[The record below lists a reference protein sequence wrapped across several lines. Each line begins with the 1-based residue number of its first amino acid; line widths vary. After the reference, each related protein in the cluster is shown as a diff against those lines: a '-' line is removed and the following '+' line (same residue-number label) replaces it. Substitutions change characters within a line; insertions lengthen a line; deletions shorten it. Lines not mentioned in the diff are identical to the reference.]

1 MDSIEPV
8 DSPMPGPASTTPRAA
23 RRSYF
28 RDVPWRVRDVLG
40 GFAPDVL
47 ALAAAALLGPVSV
60 SAALAGHWLPALLAI
75 EAWMLVYPLWIARRR
90 HAGSPRLPRPRA
102 VLVETLFA
110 LPALLAVMAGQ
121 VVMFNG
127 MAYLFGEGMNSTA
140 PWEPVVRSPN
150 WFERLAFM
158 ILAVS
163 VVPVAEEVFFRG
175 MLYNALRQRL
185 HPVVAALLQA
195 IVFGLSHPFGLA
207 FAAIIAWVGLAL
219 AAVYE
224 WRKTLL
230 APVILHALVNA
241 VAMAIMASS
250 FAASANAPMLG
261 VEGAPHERGC
271 RITKVIPGS
280 AADIAGLRIGDV
292 VTAIDRKPVV
302 DIRGIAQIIRRKR
315 VGDTV
320 SVEFIRDGAA
330 HQVDPILQRRQQ

>member
-1 MDSIEPV
+1 
-8 DSPMPGPASTTPRAA
+8 MPGPASTTPRAA

-47 ALAAAALLGPVSV
+47 ALAPAALLGPVSV

-150 WFERLAFM
+150 WFEPLAFM
-158 ILAVS
+158 ILAVT

-175 MLYNALRQRL
+175 MLYNALRRRF

-195 IVFGLSHPFGLA
+195 VVFGLAHPFGLA
-207 FAAIIAWVGLAL
+207 FAAIITFVGVAL
-219 AAVYE
+219 AVVYE

-230 APVILHALVNA
+230 APVLLHAMINA
-241 VAMAIMASS
+241 VAMAIMAWN
-250 FAASANAPMLG
+250 AANAPMLG
-261 VEGAPHERGC
+261 IEGSPHEGGC
-271 RITKVIPGS
+271 VITKVMPGS
-280 AADIAGLRIGDV
+280 AADAAGLQVGDV
-292 VTAIDRKPVV
+292 VTAVDRNPVA
-302 DIRGIAQIIRRKR
+302 DIPGIARIISRKW
-315 VGDTV
+315 VGDPV
-320 SVEFIRDGAA
+320 SVEFIRGGQA
-330 HQVDPILQRRQQ
+330 HQVDPILQRWQR